1 MLRFVTLLP
10 LGAILGYWTYEAVGW
25 AAKSKASI
33 EETNEQN
40 AILND
45 ARASIVDLFCRLDL
59 PDYLR
64 RHPTERDVSTWLQSY
79 LNVVTEDCYNAMLPL
94 MEDPPFLAFPDVAN
108 LTTRLSPPSVK
119 CTDISTLVTFVMDN
133 TDAFECWAEQD
144 STGLSNVTVAF
155 EPYKG
160 ISYDAYHYTVVE
172 TLLAMGVISV
182 VYLSLW
188 YYCHKEKPQGEPLL
202 GSKN

>member
-1 MLRFVTLLP
+1 MLRLVALLP
-10 LGAILGYWTYEAVGW
+10 LGAILGCWTYAAVGW
-25 AAKSKASI
+25 AAKSKASVD
-33 EETNEQN
+33 ETKEQN

-45 ARASIVDLFCRLDL
+45 ARAAMVDMFCRLDL
-59 PDYLR
+59 PEYIR

-94 MEDPPFLAFPDVAN
+94 MEYPPVLAFPDVAN

-119 CTDISTLVTFVMDN
+119 CTAISTLVTFVMDN
-133 TDAFECWAEQD
+133 PDAFECWAEQE
-144 STGLSNVTVAF
+144 STGLSNITVAF

-160 ISYDAYHYTVVE
+160 ISYDAYHYRVLD
-172 TLLAMGVISV
+172 TLLAMGGISA
-182 VYLSLW
+182 VYLSVW
-188 YYCHKEKPQGEPLL
+188 YYYNKEKPQREPLL